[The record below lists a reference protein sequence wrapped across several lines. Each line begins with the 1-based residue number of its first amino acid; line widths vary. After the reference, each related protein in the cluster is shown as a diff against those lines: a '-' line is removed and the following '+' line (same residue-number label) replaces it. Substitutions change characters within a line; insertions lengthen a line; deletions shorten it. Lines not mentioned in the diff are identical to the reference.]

1 VTRFLPDRDGVVK
14 IDETGPVLLRH
25 GGSVEALH
33 AIYEREAQVAE
44 ARARHFSELADA
56 LETARCK
63 SLDDEADR
71 LHAARQA
78 CPLMEPAPRI
88 QPAGGNVYPLALRR
102 QRQGFSGDAA

>member
-33 AIYEREAQVAE
+33 AIYEREAQVA
-44 ARARHFSELADA
+44 
-56 LETARCK
+56 
-63 SLDDEADR
+63 EADR